1 MEALTTQR
9 IEEIFTS
16 IGDKLIPPLNPDD
29 LIGYSLGK
37 IINNSTK
44 TLNDFGINTNVTFS
58 IEKADRE
65 SA

>member
-1 MEALTTQR
+1 MMEVLTTQR

-16 IGDKLIPPLNPDD
+16 IGDKLIPPLNPKD

-44 TLNDFGINTNVTFS
+44 TLNDFRIDSDVTFS
-58 IEKADRE
+58 I
-65 SA
+65 